1 MLPASA
7 FQTPPLEIND
17 REMSLEGGVI
27 APSSSGITDMTH
39 SMMTYEAMLCQRKIY
54 ELSRDGISNW
64 SQRLQLVKDF
74 GTYVKEIS
82 FRIGSSP
89 APMDLL
95 LMVSGK
101 KIHASLELLLRRPP
115 YRQPFN
121 AVPLSDGFDIMLAA
135 TNVLEHHL
143 QASPPELS
151 PWAWKNWVQWH
162 ALAVVLAELLERSS
176 GPQTDSALAV
186 ATGSFHHYAHIVA
199 DSQTGLLWK
208 PIARLMRRVQC
219 IKQGSTTSQA
229 FYATCSVQED
239 VQRFS
244 DSSLLGDGNVLG
256 FTDWSIDEPTVA
268 SFRDQE
274 SQSLD
279 LNHGQLP
286 WLAWDAFLQDV
297 ANMSDWN

>member
-1 MLPASA
+1 
-7 FQTPPLEIND
+7 
-17 REMSLEGGVI
+17 
-27 APSSSGITDMTH
+27 
-39 SMMTYEAMLCQRKIY
+39 MMTYEAMLCQRKIY

-162 ALAVVLAELLERSS
+162 ALAVVLAELMERSS

-229 FYATCSVQED
+229 FSATCSVQED